1 MEELVCRYCGK
12 VLQSIEEGGVQG
24 LRLFTSP
31 FQSCSPDS
39 LCETLRSKAQKSVYI
54 GGKWLH
60 LQCSSKPIAV
70 GGKGAFY
77 GLYVSV
83 YGFVR
88 MRREMSEM
96 LFECFVKNEWM
107 DRKS

>member
-39 LCETLRSKAQKSVYI
+39 LCETLRSKANGPGGLVPQRMKIADFFPVKI
-54 GGKWLH
+54 GVHWG
-60 LQCSSKPIAV
+60 
-70 GGKGAFY
+70 
-77 GLYVSV
+77 
-83 YGFVR
+83 
-88 MRREMSEM
+88 EMATFAM
-96 LFECFVKNEWM
+96 
-107 DRKS
+107 